1 MDIDGDDKTDREMI
15 REIISMNGG
24 VIDAEVDEDGNQTGE
39 MSFETR
45 FLIIGDTTI
54 RLSES
59 TPDDFE
65 ENGDDPT
72 NELANAVAGN
82 LSEIIGQAQQ
92 YSVQRIS
99 LEEFLDLMGWQGSV
113 TTKRLGV
120 INRSREN
127 KSAAEGGTN
136 ESEEFRERSPA
147 LLEDDSF

>member
-1 MDIDGDDKTDREMI
+1 
-15 REIISMNGG
+15 
-24 VIDAEVDEDGNQTGE
+24 GNQTGE

-54 RLSES
+54 RLSEP

-65 ENGDDPT
+65 ENGADPT
-72 NELANAVAGN
+72 NELANVVAGN

-99 LEEFLDLMGWQGSV
+99 VEKFLDLMGWQGSV

-127 KSAAEGGTN
+127 KSAAEGDTN

-147 LLEDDSF
+147 LLEGDSF

>member
-1 MDIDGDDKTDREMI
+1 MPKYFPWE
-15 REIISMNGG
+15 
-24 VIDAEVDEDGNQTGE
+24 EVDEDGNQTGE

-72 NELANAVAGN
+72 NELANTVAGH
-82 LSEIIGQAQQ
+82 LTEIIGQAQQ

-99 LEEFLDLMGWQGSV
+99 IEKFLDLMGWQGSV

-120 INRSREN
+120 INRSQEVMPPE
-127 KSAAEGGTN
+127 EGGTS
-136 ESEEFRERSPA
+136 ESEGFRERSPA
-147 LLEDDSF
+147 LLEDDPF